1 MASTISCR
9 LRDGFI
15 TMSGVGL
22 IAAGMAAVDETSRQY
37 IFDALH
43 GDFPALPAWMRFH
56 SIAKFVSDALPVANT
71 PFVAFA
77 IVAFVLVVFMFR
89 M

>member
-1 MASTISCR
+1 M
-9 LRDGFI
+9 
-15 TMSGVGL
+15 
-22 IAAGMAAVDETSRQY
+22 
-37 IFDALH
+37 H
-43 GDFPALPAWMRFH
+43 GDFPAVPTWMRFH
-56 SIAKFVSDALPVANT
+56 SVAKFVSDALPVANT